1 MKHAPLIFTKEL
13 PQWVFDIW
21 PIFLPTQRVIVT
33 PLARTVDS
41 VTIQPGS
48 VHVSPTSEVFS
59 VTAVQKIWWAFPRV
73 SSVTVMQMVPDSCLV
88 LPTECVTVQP
98 RSVRG
103 MIQLELITCFL
114 VGSGEVVDLI
124 VSTQSQRGVFLFLC
138 GITFPGLFAHSIVSW
153 NFKG

>member
-21 PIFLPTQRVIVT
+21 PVFLPTQRVIVT

-48 VHVSPTSEVFS
+48 VPVSPTSEVFS

-103 MIQLELITCFL
+103 MIQLELINWFFDSGRERWLIWLLARRANEACFCFC
-114 VGSGEVVDLI
+114 VVL
-124 VSTQSQRGVFLFLC
+124 S
-138 GITFPGLFAHSIVSW
+138 PGLFAHSIVLW